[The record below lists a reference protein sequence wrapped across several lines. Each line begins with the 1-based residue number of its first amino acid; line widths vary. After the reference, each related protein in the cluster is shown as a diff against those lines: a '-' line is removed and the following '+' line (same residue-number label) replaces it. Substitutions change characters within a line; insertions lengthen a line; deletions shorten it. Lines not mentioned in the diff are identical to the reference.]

1 MPDNISR
8 EASPSPSLLFYLFA
22 DKLLPVV
29 QYKLGLPVHLPQGVP
44 CKDVSVG
51 QFQLAELLVAVAFW
65 NLRER
70 ELISLETHPARKLL
84 IIPMTA
90 VRVATRQV
98 TARQMAASQS
108 VAPLSLDAAIVA
120 ALEVG
125 HDGQDVHPIIRAI
138 AGKSCEN
145 PHQEYIWRVSGE
157 AGATGL
163 MDEKQFN
170 CQRIAALE
178 ARADDYFGRWRSFQS
193 NETRLYDAL
202 LKSCKI
208 GIKSL
213 RAEQPRSSRDGPPGN
228 WS

>member
-1 MPDNISR
+1 MPDNISL

-90 VRVATRQV
+90 VRVA
-98 TARQMAASQS
+98 ARQKAASQP
-108 VAPLSLDAAIVA
+108 VPPLSLDAAILD
-120 ALEVG
+120 ALEAG
-125 HDGQDVHPIIRAI
+125 HDGQDAHPIIRAI

-163 MDEKQFN
+163 VEQNQFN
-170 CQRIAALE
+170 CQRMAALE
-178 ARADDYFGRWRSFQS
+178 ARADDYLGRWRSFQS

-213 RAEQPRSSRDGPPGN
+213 RAEPPLSPRGGPPGN

>member
-1 MPDNISR
+1 MPDNISL

-29 QYKLGLPVHLPQGVP
+29 QYKLGLPVHLPQRVP

-90 VRVATRQV
+90 VRVA
-98 TARQMAASQS
+98 ARQMAASQP
-108 VAPLSLDAAIVA
+108 VAPLSLDAAILA
-120 ALEVG
+120 ALEAG
-125 HDGQDVHPIIRAI
+125 HDGKDVHPIIRAI

-163 MDEKQFN
+163 VDEKQFN

-178 ARADDYFGRWRSFQS
+178 ARADDYLGRWRSFQS

-213 RAEQPRSSRDGPPGN
+213 RAESPRSSRGGPPSN